1 MTDFKTKHN
10 ECKIIFFKELFSLLN
25 NNAWSKDLINNAENN
40 CKFSHEYHYIL
51 FPDGDLQILQEF
63 ESWLDDRMLSALNKI
78 ERPKKIR
85 DQIALALET
94 RIIDLIT
101 KDAAISISAYHI
113 LPQNICA
120 ANESA
125 FKTCDVIWKY
135 AGDKSTDFNYY
146 SKRGLLFPVY
156 LSAKAFYFA
165 DKSTNHE
172 KTKEFIQNALD
183 NIINI
188 ASFKNK
194 IKLPELKDIP
204 ILRLFS

>member
-1 MTDFKTKHN
+1 M
-10 ECKIIFFKELFSLLN
+10 LN

-63 ESWLDDRMLSALNKI
+63 ESWLDDHMLSALNKI

-165 DKSTNHE
+165 DLLPRVYVLPSVPRASRPHPVRRASHLDV
-172 KTKEFIQNALD
+172 AL
-183 NIINI
+183 ITRFAP
-188 ASFKNK
+188 ASQ
-194 IKLPELKDIP
+194 
-204 ILRLFS
+204 R